1 MKTPAWTRHALWV
14 MPLALG
20 LQSAVG
26 AGDEQPSKTSSYSP
40 VVINEDFATIMKR
53 MTANKPSIEQAHKT
67 LLEQRYDLSDRP
79 AKGASMT
86 RGKPLQ
92 EGIRVKLPAGTS
104 WEELARLS
112 PEEIRKQGL
121 FPGGFLPLPHPNH
134 AEGGMVFPKF
144 LIDEIKRQE
153 SRDLTRF
160 DLDYDLPDHFL
171 PEFPAP
177 MFLTTRPDLGD
188 VSKGKLVT
196 IDNYFELFN
205 GILNPKQLEGC
216 ACC

>member
-20 LQSAVG
+20 LQSAVV

-121 FPGGFLPLPHPNH
+121 FPVASCRCRTPTMPKAGWS
-134 AEGGMVFPKF
+134 FP
-144 LIDEIKRQE
+144 
-153 SRDLTRF
+153 SSSSTRSS
-160 DLDYDLPDHFL
+160 
-171 PEFPAP
+171 ARKAA
-177 MFLTTRPDLGD
+177 T
-188 VSKGKLVT
+188 
-196 IDNYFELFN
+196 
-205 GILNPKQLEGC
+205 
-216 ACC
+216 

>member
-20 LQSAVG
+20 LQSAVV

-92 EGIRVKLPAGTS
+92 EGSG
-104 WEELARLS
+104 
-112 PEEIRKQGL
+112 
-121 FPGGFLPLPHPNH
+121 
-134 AEGGMVFPKF
+134 
-144 LIDEIKRQE
+144 
-153 SRDLTRF
+153 
-160 DLDYDLPDHFL
+160 
-171 PEFPAP
+171 
-177 MFLTTRPDLGD
+177 
-188 VSKGKLVT
+188 
-196 IDNYFELFN
+196 
-205 GILNPKQLEGC
+205 
-216 ACC
+216 